1 MALRDVPQPPGVE
14 PKADNGR
21 AGRPLLRV
29 RDVARYLGLSEN
41 TIHHMCRKRR
51 IPYVKISGRIRFEPD
66 EFYRWV
72 AEHRRGFL
80 SSGR

>member
-1 MALRDVPQPPGVE
+1 MAARDVPQPPRAE
-14 PKADNGR
+14 PTDEDARG
-21 AGRPLLRV
+21 GRPLLRV

-51 IPYVKISGRIRFEPD
+51 IPYLKISGRIRFEPD

-72 AEHRRGFL
+72 SEHRRGCARH
-80 SSGR
+80 G